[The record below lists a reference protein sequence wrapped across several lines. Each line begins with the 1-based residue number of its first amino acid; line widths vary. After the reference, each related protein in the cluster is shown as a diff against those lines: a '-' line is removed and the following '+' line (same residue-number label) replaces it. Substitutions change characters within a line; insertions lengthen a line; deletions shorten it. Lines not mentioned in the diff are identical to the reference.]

1 MDISVDNILDAMDST
16 DYAEI
21 IYNCSYSRLLKEINA
36 QKLFDTIDSY
46 LKSGSDPQFN
56 QAYNQWRHNK

>member
-1 MDISVDNILDAMDST
+1 MDISVEDILDEMGNT

-21 IYNCSYSRLLKEINA
+21 IYNCSYSRLLKEMNTH
-36 QKLFDTIDSY
+36 KLFDAIDSHV
-46 LKSGSDPQFN
+46 KSGSDPQFN